1 MAEVIRMPKM
11 SDTME
16 EGVIASW
23 LKKEGEEVSSG
34 DILAEVETDKATMEL
49 ESYQDGTLLYIGV
62 KEKES
67 VPVDGILAIIGEKD
81 EDYKSL
87 LGEVES
93 TNNGNDTEKE
103 KKSSDDDSKSDV
115 EANEVIDTSH
125 INASIIRMPKMSD
138 TMEEGVIASWLKK
151 VGDTIE
157 SGDIL
162 AEVETDKATMELE
175 AYEDGTLLYRA
186 VEAGNGVPVDGVIAI
201 IGQEGADYKALLNE
215 EKPGGI
221 AKENKKEEK
230 EKASEESPQK
240 EVSSEQTTLQI
251 ETSGSENGRIKAS
264 PLAKKIASDKGIDLA
279 RVNGSGPEG
288 RIIKKDVE
296 NYTPSTIP
304 EIPAEKTE
312 VKQPVPVQL
321 PKIVGEEHSEKVE
334 LSQMRKAIARRLS
347 ESKFSAPHFYLTME
361 INMDNAIVARKSM
374 NEVSPVK
381 ISFNDM
387 VIKAA
392 ATALRKHPSINVS
405 WKEDHIL
412 RHDHIHIGVAVAIS
426 EGLIVPVVRFA
437 DNKTLSHI
445 SADVKDLAQR
455 AKDKKLQPEEFSGNT
470 FTISNLGM
478 FGIEEF
484 TAIVNPP
491 DACIMAVSGIKET
504 VIIKN
509 GEMKPGNV
517 MKVTMSCDH
526 RAVDGATGAQFLV
539 TFKAL
544 LEDPVRILI

>member
-23 LKKEGEEVSSG
+23 LKKEGDEVSSG
-34 DILAEVETDKATMEL
+34 DVLAEVETDKATMEL
-49 ESYQDGTLLYIGV
+49 ESYQDGVLLYIGV
-62 KEKES
+62 KEKEA
-67 VPVDGILAIIGEKD
+67 VPVDGVLAVIGEKG
-81 EDYKSL
+81 EDFKSL
-87 LGEVES
+87 LEGAQS
-93 TNNGNDTEKE
+93 SNGNESSVTEE
-103 KKSSDDDSKSDV
+103 EEAPSSAPAKS
-115 EANEVIDTSH
+115 IDTSN

-151 VGDTIE
+151 VGDSVE

-175 AYEDGTLLYRA
+175 AYEDGILLYTA

-201 IGQEGADYKALLNE
+201 IGENGADYNALLDADKSGGVTE
-215 EKPGGI
+215 EKPM
-221 AKENKKEEK
+221 EEEK
-230 EKASEESPQK
+230 N
-240 EVSSEQTTLQI
+240 
-251 ETSGSENGRIKAS
+251 ETSGEPESQASVASAPAVSASENGRVKAS
-264 PLAKKIASDKGIDLA
+264 PLAKKIASDKGINLSD
-279 RVNGSGPEG
+279 VNGTGPEG

-296 NYTPSTIP
+296 NFTPSAK
-304 EIPAEKTE
+304 PAATSVQEGSSP
-312 VKQPVPVQL
+312 QAPIQL
-321 PKIVGEEHSEKVE
+321 PKIVGEENSEKVE

-347 ESKFSAPHFYLTME
+347 DSKFSAPHFYLTME
-361 INMDNAIVARKSM
+361 INMDNAIAARKSM

-387 VIKAA
+387 VIKAVA
-392 ATALRKHPSINVS
+392 AALRKHPNINVT
-405 WKEDHIL
+405 WGGDHLI
-412 RHDHIHIGVAVAIS
+412 RHDHIHVGVAVAIPD
-426 EGLIVPVVRFA
+426 GLIVPVVRFA
-437 DNKTLSHI
+437 DNKPLSHI
-445 SADVKDLAQR
+445 SAEVKELAQK

-504 VIIKN
+504 VIVKN

-526 RAVDGATGAQFLV
+526 RAVDGAVGAAFLV
-539 TFKAL
+539 TFKEL